1 MKQAGA
7 ERAEGGGVGRVWAA
21 YAATAALATVA
32 LAAVVSLFVSAADA
46 RGVWVAAAVASGL
59 QMLAFPLLALA
70 RGQANLFLAG
80 WLGGMLLRFGALAAV
95 AIWVTRRGTPPAAAT
110 LVSLVGFLF
119 LLVLLEPLF
128 LRRRGLRTT

>member
-1 MKQAGA
+1 MKQAA
-7 ERAEGGGVGRVWAA
+7 PERQAADGVARVWAG
-21 YAATAALATVA
+21 YAMTAVLVAAL
-32 LAAVVSLFVSAADA
+32 LAVVVSLFVSAEDA

-59 QMLAFPLLALA
+59 QVLAFPLLALA

-80 WLGGMLLRFGALAAV
+80 WLGGMLLRFGTLAAV
-95 AIWVTRRGTPPAAAT
+95 ALWVTRRGTPPAAAT